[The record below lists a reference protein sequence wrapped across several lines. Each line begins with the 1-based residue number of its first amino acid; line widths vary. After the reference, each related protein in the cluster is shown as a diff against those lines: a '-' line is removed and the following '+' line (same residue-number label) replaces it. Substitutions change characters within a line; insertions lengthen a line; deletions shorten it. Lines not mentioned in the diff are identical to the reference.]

1 MIFYEKAGTICILG
15 IGYLLNGH
23 GLGNVGEAFEGHCNI
38 RVTKEITYEGLEVLE
53 DGDLVVFSI

>member
-1 MIFYEKAGTICILG
+1 MEVQRYPDE
-15 IGYLLNGH
+15 YLLNGH
-23 GLGNVGEAFEGHCNI
+23 SLGNVGEAFEGHCNI